1 MQAGSQLTEFSLT
14 LGDCV
19 GLALVLLPPA
29 SSLAGSDAAWPGKGV
44 NISSP
49 QLPTCDSLVE
59 MKKHLS
65 FPQSLLGFPSP
76 LCPSLGFGTSLTL
89 AKGLFNLRS
98 SRI

>member
-29 SSLAGSDAAWPGKGV
+29 SSMAGSDAAWPGKGV

-59 MKKHLS
+59 MKKT
-65 FPQSLLGFPSP
+65 PQFSPELAGFSL
-76 LCPSLGFGTSLTL
+76 PSLSI
-89 AKGLFNLRS
+89 
-98 SRI
+98 SRFWYFPDTR